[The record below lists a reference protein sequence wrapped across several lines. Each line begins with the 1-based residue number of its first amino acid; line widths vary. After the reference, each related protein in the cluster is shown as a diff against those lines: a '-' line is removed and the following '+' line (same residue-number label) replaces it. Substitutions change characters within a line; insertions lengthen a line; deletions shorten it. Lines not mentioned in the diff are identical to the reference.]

1 MVLLQSF
8 HDRPAELEVTEPAA
22 APHTPQPAEKST
34 ESAIVPSS
42 QSCIEAP
49 ITAIRSR
56 VSPWLT
62 PLVYRLGCWFVL
74 PNYLRIDINGQENL
88 PQEGAVILAPTHRSR
103 WDALLVPYAAG
114 RFVTGRDI
122 RFMVTADEVKGFQ
135 GWMIQRLGG
144 FPVNPRQPTIAS
156 LRFGVEV
163 LHNREMLVIFP
174 EGGIFRDHQVHPLKP
189 GLARLAL
196 QAESAQPGLGVKIV
210 PIHLDYGQDV
220 PTWGCPV
227 KIAIGKPLE
236 VNQYGQGSVK
246 QRAQKLTGDLEY
258 SLRQLGGELAE
269 ESGDRASMS
278 AS

>member
-1 MVLLQSF
+1 MPQRALLNCLAMVLLHSF
-8 HDRPAELEVTEPAA
+8 HDRTAESEVT
-22 APHTPQPAEKST
+22 QPASASPTPEPSEKL
-34 ESAIVPSS
+34 P
-42 QSCIEAP
+42 EAP

-56 VSPWLT
+56 ISPWLT

-74 PNYLRIDINGQENL
+74 PNYFRIEITGQENL
-88 PQEGAVILAPTHRSR
+88 PHEGAVILAPTHRSR

-122 RFMVTADEVKGFQ
+122 RFMVTADEVKGLQ

-144 FPVNPRQPTIAS
+144 FPVNPRQPAIAS

-163 LHNREMLVIFP
+163 LHNHEMLVIFP
-174 EGGIFRDHQVHPLKP
+174 EGGIFRDQQVHPLKP

-196 QAESAQPGLGVKIV
+196 QAEGSQPGLGVKIV
-210 PIHLDYGQDV
+210 PIHLEYGQEV

-236 VNQYGQGSVK
+236 VNQYQQGSVK
-246 QRAQKLTGDLEY
+246 QRAQKLTEDLEY
-258 SLRQLGGELAE
+258 SLRQLGDELPE
-269 ESGDRASMS
+269 GSTDRISFS